1 MLVWSEAWTAEGEKG
16 KTDCYPEYTPA
27 GGHLGAVQPFMMF
40 KNSRMERTGLYLPA
54 TRAGS
59 SV

>member
-40 KNSRMERTGLYLPA
+40 KNSRMERTGLYLAA
-54 TRAGS
+54 T
-59 SV
+59 